1 MKTFTKGLRDT
12 LNKSIHA
19 PLKDVSSGRGVD
31 GFAFVQRFLCSIIVL
46 LAVISIIPQM
56 TVFAASKDGIT
67 LSVDTDKESYKS
79 GQEIDVSVTVKN
91 TNAYLVSG
99 VSVTVELP
107 KNLRLV
113 SGDLNVSD
121 IILQTGETY
130 QRTVKAMKP
139 GETKQTGS
147 TTSAIVPTQIGPV
160 KPTTPTLPTKQ
171 TYPTEQTKT
180 TQKSSKTSDNEYDSH
195 KVSPKTGEMSLLPFW
210 MMVYIMPIIA
220 AAALITI
227 RKQQY
232 YAKNDI
238 CLPAKS
244 LISLALVLSLA
255 FSMAPA
261 NVMAAKVDE
270 QDTTEIIISAEKYI
284 TVDGEKFVIK
294 ASVTYVY
301 QKYEPE
307 YTYREKEDGTI
318 AVTGYNGSDSALTIP
333 ASIDGKK
340 VSEISDSAFAGL
352 LCLKTICV
360 PEGVTHIGN
369 YAFECCSLLKKI
381 YLPESL
387 RSIGDGAFSGC
398 GCLTLVDMQEG
409 VKTIGNGAFLC
420 CNSLVQLELSEAL
433 TNVGEFAFAYCED
446 LSSLRFNGDK
456 VTALPDRI
464 FYGCHSLS
472 SLRLPDKITSV
483 GKRAFSGCQKLQSLY
498 FGEPLTS
505 LGAYAFE
512 NCAKLS
518 SLTVSARVI
527 PTGMVSG
534 CSELSWFS
542 VADGTVRIEKEA
554 FGSSGVTSISIP
566 ASVTEIEAGAF
577 FHVRGSLTL
586 DEENTSYRLID
597 GSLYTPDGKTLLAF
611 FSADPYAE
619 EPQTECTV
627 PDGVETI
634 ASYAFAESELTNV
647 ILPSSLKKI
656 DAYAFAY
663 TNIENM
669 AIPEGV
675 TVDPAAFG
683 DPGQEDNTPED
694 SGEGEAP
701 LEIGSVAGEKNLFR
715 EEDYAGY
722 KQIANDN
729 FDAWCEQYLAYNQ
742 SRGIT
747 LNTDSIPYII
757 RYKGEVIPHYIPMT
771 AVQNRDPAMWTEAA
785 SAFGDDFEPLYLM
798 MNHGLFTELARG
810 KMEEPLILYSGL
822 YDSQLMAAAG
832 TDVLPTQQQ
841 LVDAIGSTFTD
852 PIMISTTT
860 DPGIAAGFGD
870 TLFIIYASPETMDDL
885 GAVCIDAVVHSQE
898 KEILMNHNARYRIL
912 DVGNIAIQHQEPW
925 EDEPTTLYRHY
936 VKVELLK

>member
-1 MKTFTKGLRDT
+1 
-12 LNKSIHA
+12 
-19 PLKDVSSGRGVD
+19 
-31 GFAFVQRFLCSIIVL
+31 
-46 LAVISIIPQM
+46 
-56 TVFAASKDGIT
+56 
-67 LSVDTDKESYKS
+67 
-79 GQEIDVSVTVKN
+79 
-91 TNAYLVSG
+91 
-99 VSVTVELP
+99 
-107 KNLRLV
+107 
-113 SGDLNVSD
+113 
-121 IILQTGETY
+121 
-130 QRTVKAMKP
+130 
-139 GETKQTGS
+139 
-147 TTSAIVPTQIGPV
+147 
-160 KPTTPTLPTKQ
+160 
-171 TYPTEQTKT
+171 
-180 TQKSSKTSDNEYDSH
+180 
-195 KVSPKTGEMSLLPFW
+195 
-210 MMVYIMPIIA
+210 
-220 AAALITI
+220 
-227 RKQQY
+227 
-232 YAKNDI
+232 
-238 CLPAKS
+238 
-244 LISLALVLSLA
+244 
-255 FSMAPA
+255 
-261 NVMAAKVDE
+261 
-270 QDTTEIIISAEKYI
+270 
-284 TVDGEKFVIK
+284 
-294 ASVTYVY
+294 
-301 QKYEPE
+301 
-307 YTYREKEDGTI
+307 
-318 AVTGYNGSDSALTIP
+318 
-333 ASIDGKK
+333 
-340 VSEISDSAFAGL
+340 
-352 LCLKTICV
+352 
-360 PEGVTHIGN
+360 
-369 YAFECCSLLKKI
+369 
-381 YLPESL
+381 
-387 RSIGDGAFSGC
+387 
-398 GCLTLVDMQEG
+398 
-409 VKTIGNGAFLC
+409 
-420 CNSLVQLELSEAL
+420 
-433 TNVGEFAFAYCED
+433 
-446 LSSLRFNGDK
+446 
-456 VTALPDRI
+456 
-464 FYGCHSLS
+464 
-472 SLRLPDKITSV
+472 
-483 GKRAFSGCQKLQSLY
+483 
-498 FGEPLTS
+498 
-505 LGAYAFE
+505 
-512 NCAKLS
+512 
-518 SLTVSARVI
+518 
-527 PTGMVSG
+527 
-534 CSELSWFS
+534 
-542 VADGTVRIEKEA
+542 
-554 FGSSGVTSISIP
+554 
-566 ASVTEIEAGAF
+566 
-577 FHVRGSLTL
+577 
-586 DEENTSYRLID
+586 
-597 GSLYTPDGKTLLAF
+597 LAF
-611 FSADPYAE
+611 FPADPYAE
-619 EPQTECTV
+619 EPQTEYTV

-634 ASYAFAESELTNV
+634 ASYAFAESGLTNV

>member
-352 LCLKTICV
+352 LCLKTIRV

-369 YAFECCSLLKKI
+369 YAFECC
-381 YLPESL
+381 
-387 RSIGDGAFSGC
+387 
-398 GCLTLVDMQEG
+398 
-409 VKTIGNGAFLC
+409 
-420 CNSLVQLELSEAL
+420 
-433 TNVGEFAFAYCED
+433 
-446 LSSLRFNGDK
+446 
-456 VTALPDRI
+456 
-464 FYGCHSLS
+464 
-472 SLRLPDKITSV
+472 
-483 GKRAFSGCQKLQSLY
+483 
-498 FGEPLTS
+498 
-505 LGAYAFE
+505 
-512 NCAKLS
+512 
-518 SLTVSARVI
+518 
-527 PTGMVSG
+527 
-534 CSELSWFS
+534 
-542 VADGTVRIEKEA
+542 
-554 FGSSGVTSISIP
+554 
-566 ASVTEIEAGAF
+566 
-577 FHVRGSLTL
+577 
-586 DEENTSYRLID
+586 
-597 GSLYTPDGKTLLAF
+597 
-611 FSADPYAE
+611 
-619 EPQTECTV
+619 
-627 PDGVETI
+627 
-634 ASYAFAESELTNV
+634 
-647 ILPSSLKKI
+647 
-656 DAYAFAY
+656 
-663 TNIENM
+663 
-669 AIPEGV
+669 
-675 TVDPAAFG
+675 
-683 DPGQEDNTPED
+683 
-694 SGEGEAP
+694 
-701 LEIGSVAGEKNLFR
+701 
-715 EEDYAGY
+715 
-722 KQIANDN
+722 
-729 FDAWCEQYLAYNQ
+729 
-742 SRGIT
+742 
-747 LNTDSIPYII
+747 
-757 RYKGEVIPHYIPMT
+757 
-771 AVQNRDPAMWTEAA
+771 
-785 SAFGDDFEPLYLM
+785 
-798 MNHGLFTELARG
+798 
-810 KMEEPLILYSGL
+810 
-822 YDSQLMAAAG
+822 
-832 TDVLPTQQQ
+832 
-841 LVDAIGSTFTD
+841 
-852 PIMISTTT
+852 
-860 DPGIAAGFGD
+860 
-870 TLFIIYASPETMDDL
+870 
-885 GAVCIDAVVHSQE
+885 
-898 KEILMNHNARYRIL
+898 
-912 DVGNIAIQHQEPW
+912 
-925 EDEPTTLYRHY
+925 
-936 VKVELLK
+936 